1 MKLLGKI
8 YPTLS
13 KVSTEES
20 VFPEVTE
27 LTLVI
32 KLKEGDRCNSF
43 IGGFSI
49 ILQLLILTDI
59 NNEQLV
65 SVTALSTQSQKNAPE
80 FQVNLLL
87 AERQHMSSKMVFL
100 EHGSRKIDVVVMSRV
115 FYYLPFKRLL
125 LLKIVLLQV
134 ASRKPEIWS
143 TKYCLNFNLKQ
154 VAINE
159 TGNA

>member
-1 MKLLGKI
+1 
-8 YPTLS
+8 
-13 KVSTEES
+13 
-20 VFPEVTE
+20 
-27 LTLVI
+27 
-32 KLKEGDRCNSF
+32 
-43 IGGFSI
+43 
-49 ILQLLILTDI
+49 
-59 NNEQLV
+59 
-65 SVTALSTQSQKNAPE
+65 
-80 FQVNLLL
+80 
-87 AERQHMSSKMVFL
+87 MSSKMIFL